1 MFNRFK
7 IFFLI
12 VAYISF
18 LNAKDV
24 IQTRNGCII
33 NWTKGFLECSAT
45 SEENQS
51 RFAATIAAKTIAQRD
66 MLEFVK
72 GVRID
77 STTTIKDGMLKSDI
91 IKTSINGV
99 IRGAQI
105 IKSTYNEKLKSA
117 TVTVRI
123 SLYKDILKSILNPKI
138 AFNLYKEN
146 KNLIEK
152 FLSFFYLYASEY
164 NYRDEE
170 TLKKLLDD
178 FKNSKNKEAID
189 YIRKIIQKIK
199 KEQYTGLIIDAS
211 NVSEFNLAL
220 IPKIRKFDGDE
231 IYPKNFLQKET
242 IISQIGP
249 VTYEIGLNDAK
260 KNRRVYDNP
269 ILLNAIKIYGK
280 RTSDL
285 VLDKK
290 SSKLIN
296 KINKSLF
303 KNAKVIILVG
313 K

>member
-260 KNRRVYDNP
+260 K
-269 ILLNAIKIYGK
+269 K
-280 RTSDL
+280 
-285 VLDKK
+285 
-290 SSKLIN
+290 
-296 KINKSLF
+296 
-303 KNAKVIILVG
+303 
-313 K
+313 